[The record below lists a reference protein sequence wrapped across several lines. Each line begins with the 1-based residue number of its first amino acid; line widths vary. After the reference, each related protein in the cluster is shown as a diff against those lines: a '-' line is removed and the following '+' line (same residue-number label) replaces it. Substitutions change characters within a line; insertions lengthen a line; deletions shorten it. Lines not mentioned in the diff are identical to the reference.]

1 LWQYATAETSITV
14 GFSVGMLFVFSIAK
28 DILMANTTLVTNAA
42 VDSKLQEFFLDQL
55 QDIYWAEKKLV
66 KTLPKMEEAAV
77 SDRLKEAF
85 RNHLMQTENH
95 VSRLEDVF
103 SLIGED
109 AKSKKCHAMSGIAEE
124 GEDIIDETEDGTATR
139 DAGLIFA
146 GQKAEHYEIATYG
159 GLAQLARTLGHMQAA
174 QLLEDTLKEEKEADA
189 LLTEIAE
196 SSVNAQASAEP
207 K

>member
-1 LWQYATAETSITV
+1 
-14 GFSVGMLFVFSIAK
+14 
-28 DILMANTTLVTNAA
+28 MANTTLDSNTA
-42 VDSKLQEFFLDQL
+42 VDSKLQKLFLDQL

-66 KTLPKMEEAAV
+66 KTLPKMEDAAT
-77 SDRLKEAF
+77 SERLKEAF

-95 VSRLEDVF
+95 VNRLEDVF

-109 AKSKKCHAMSGIAEE
+109 AKSQKCPAMAGIVDE
-124 GEDIIDETEDGTATR
+124 GEELIDETEEGTYTR

-196 SSVNAQASAEP
+196 SSVNNQASNEP
-207 K
+207 R